1 MFVQTS
7 LNLKAINNRG
17 GFVGVVRQL
26 GSTRWSTEQA
36 SAFLG
41 HMCKMTKKKENSDT
55 HLEYLKVFVLSL
67 SLSCSVFYGHGDK
80 KNKAD

>member
-41 HMCKMTKKKENSDT
+41 HMCKMTKKKR
-55 HLEYLKVFVLSL
+55 K
-67 SLSCSVFYGHGDK
+67 
-80 KNKAD
+80 